1 MKHTQTPWALT
12 VVLKT
17 EKDMSGVLN
26 IRSGDENVLAMT
38 PRFGTNDQDNAEFIV
53 KACNSHEALVAA
65 LQLTVDVFNQKEI
78 DPLMAFIAIERAKQT
93 LANLD
98 K

>member
-1 MKHTQTPWALT
+1 MKTHTQTHWHVELRPD
-12 VVLKT
+12 VSIEIQT
-17 EKDMSGVLN
+17 ED
-26 IRSGDENVLAMT
+26 NVPVAVACYS
-38 PRFGTNDQDNAEFIV
+38 PKYKYNAEFIV

-78 DPLMAFIAIERAKQT
+78 DPLMAFIAIERAKQA
-93 LANLD
+93 LANID